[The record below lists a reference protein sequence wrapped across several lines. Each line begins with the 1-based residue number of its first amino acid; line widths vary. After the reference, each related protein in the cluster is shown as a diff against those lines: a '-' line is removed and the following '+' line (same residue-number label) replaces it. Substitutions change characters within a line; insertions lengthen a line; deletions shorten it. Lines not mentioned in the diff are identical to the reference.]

1 LPGKG
6 VITSMII
13 LSYLLYYLVILP
25 ISLLPFPVLYGLSNV
40 LYFFLYRIFG
50 YRKKVVITN
59 LRNSFPQKSE
69 VEIRKIAGLFYR
81 HLCDVIVESLKSFTI
96 SQQEIFQ
103 RLVLTNPDLLNSY
116 YDKGKSIILSGG
128 HYNNWEW
135 IAVGLDQQV
144 KHQTVA
150 IYKTLTNNFFDE
162 KMRNTRSRYGLL
174 MISTK
179 KVKSF
184 LEESRDQ
191 LTATIFAND
200 QSPRKT
206 DNNFWMKFL
215 NQDTAVPFGAEKFAK
230 EYNYPVLFGCI
241 NKVKR
246 GFYTITFEVV
256 ENDPV
261 NSPHG
266 YISEKTTKLLEEQI
280 IKEPQYWLWTHRRW
294 KHKRNS

>member
-1 LPGKG
+1 
-6 VITSMII
+6 MII
-13 LSYLLYYLVILP
+13 LSYILYYLVIIP

-40 LYFFLYRIFG
+40 LYFFLYHVFG
-50 YRKKVVITN
+50 YRKKVVLTN
-59 LRNSFPQKSE
+59 LRNSFPEKNE

-96 SQQEIFQ
+96 SQDEILQ
-103 RLVLTNPDLLNSY
+103 RMVLTNPELLNGY
-116 YDKGKSIILSGG
+116 FDRGKSIILSGG

-135 IAVGLDQQV
+135 IAVGLDQQM

-150 IYKTLTNNFFDE
+150 IYKTLTNKFFDE
-162 KMRNTRSRYGLL
+162 KMRNTRSRYGLK

-184 LEESRDQ
+184 LEESKDQ

-230 EYNYPVLFGCI
+230 DYNYPVLFGSI

-294 KHKRNS
+294 KHKR

>member
-1 LPGKG
+1 
-6 VITSMII
+6 
-13 LSYLLYYLVILP
+13 
-25 ISLLPFPVLYGLSNV
+25 
-40 LYFFLYRIFG
+40 
-50 YRKKVVITN
+50 
-59 LRNSFPQKSE
+59 
-69 VEIRKIAGLFYR
+69 
-81 HLCDVIVESLKSFTI
+81 
-96 SQQEIFQ
+96 
-103 RLVLTNPDLLNSY
+103 
-116 YDKGKSIILSGG
+116 
-128 HYNNWEW
+128 
-135 IAVGLDQQV
+135 
-144 KHQTVA
+144 
-150 IYKTLTNNFFDE
+150 
-162 KMRNTRSRYGLL
+162 

-184 LEESRDQ
+184 LEESKND

-230 EYNYPVLFGCI
+230 DYNYPVLFGKI
-241 NKVKR
+241 DKVKR

-266 YISEKTTKLLEEQI
+266 YISEKTTKILEEQI

-294 KHKRNS
+294 KHKR

>member
-1 LPGKG
+1 
-6 VITSMII
+6 
-13 LSYLLYYLVILP
+13 
-25 ISLLPFPVLYGLSNV
+25 
-40 LYFFLYRIFG
+40 LYRVFG
-50 YRKKVVITN
+50 YRKKVVLTN
-59 LRNSFPQKSE
+59 LRNSFPEKNE
-69 VEIRKIAGLFYR
+69 VEIRKIASLFYR
-81 HLCDVIVESLKSFTI
+81 HLCDVIMESLKSFTI
-96 SQQEIFQ
+96 SQDEILQ
-103 RLVLTNPDLLNSY
+103 RMVLTNPDLLNSY

-135 IAVGLDQQV
+135 IAVGLDQQM

-150 IYKTLTNNFFDE
+150 IYKTLTNKFFDE
-162 KMRNTRSRYGLL
+162 KMRNTRSRYGLK

-184 LEESRDQ
+184 LEESKNE

-230 EYNYPVLFGCI
+230 DYNYPVLFGSI

-266 YISEKTTKLLEEQI
+266 YISEKTTKILEEQI

-294 KHKRNS
+294 KHKRME